1 MCSAMPADPGRN
13 TTPDRTDSAGMRFV
27 TVAAAVVATGI
38 VGAVPAVAD
47 PAAPTTTE
55 PTAAAPAEATS
66 TAPTS
71 TAPSGTPT
79 STEATSTAPAST
91 PTSTAPTSTAPTSTA
106 ATSTAPAGGRQV
118 TYTVTTTSDLTA
130 NIYYVTGDPPSQ
142 AEANDPKFMP
152 MARTLVGPGA
162 PWTFQTNLDDPN
174 QWAFVSASGGLRVN
188 PQFRCEIAVDGQVV
202 VSQQGGS
209 GVQCALRPW

>member
-1 MCSAMPADPGRN
+1 
-13 TTPDRTDSAGMRFV
+13 
-27 TVAAAVVATGI
+27 
-38 VGAVPAVAD
+38 
-47 PAAPTTTE
+47 
-55 PTAAAPAEATS
+55 
-66 TAPTS
+66 
-71 TAPSGTPT
+71 
-79 STEATSTAPAST
+79 
-91 PTSTAPTSTAPTSTA
+91 
-106 ATSTAPAGGRQV
+106 V

-130 NIYYVTGDPPSQ
+130 NIYYVIGDPPSQ

-188 PQFRCEIAVDGQVV
+188 PQFRCEIAVDGEVV

>member
-1 MCSAMPADPGRN
+1 
-13 TTPDRTDSAGMRFV
+13 MRHLTAV
-27 TVAAAVVATGI
+27 GAAAVLLAAGTMAAST
-38 VGAVPAVAD
+38 VGAEPESTE
-47 PAAPTTTE
+47 PSAAPTS
-55 PTAAAPAEATS
+55 APA
-66 TAPTS
+66 P
-71 TAPSGTPT
+71 
-79 STEATSTAPAST
+79 
-91 PTSTAPTSTAPTSTA
+91 
-106 ATSTAPAGGRQV
+106 GGRQV

-188 PQFRCEIAVDGQVV
+188 PQFRCEIAVDGEVV

>member
-1 MCSAMPADPGRN
+1 
-13 TTPDRTDSAGMRFV
+13 MRFV

-71 TAPSGTPT
+71 TAPSVAPT
-79 STEATSTAPAST
+79 STEATSTAPTSV
-91 PTSTAPTSTAPTSTA
+91 PTSTAPTSTE

>member
-1 MCSAMPADPGRN
+1 
-13 TTPDRTDSAGMRFV
+13 MRLLTV
-27 TVAAAVVATGI
+27 VAALVAPAIVATGI
-38 VGAVPAVAD
+38 TAASSAMADPAD

-55 PTAAAPAEATS
+55 PTTAAPPSTS
-66 TAPTS
+66 AAPSTSPAPTS
-71 TAPSGTPT
+71 TET
-79 STEATSTAPAST
+79 STEAGT
-91 PTSTAPTSTAPTSTA
+91 PTTGA
-106 ATSTAPAGGRQV
+106 RRV

-130 NIYYVTGDPPSQ
+130 NIYYVTADPPSK

-162 PWTFQTNLDDPN
+162 PWTFEATLNDPTE
-174 QWAFVSASGGLRVN
+174 WAFVSASGGLRVN
-188 PQFRCEIAVDGQVV
+188 PEFRCEIAVDGEVV